1 MRITGG
7 TLKGKEVISKK
18 KRHVHIRPTSGKVRE
33 ALFNMLKHGRFLK
46 EIDLISE
53 DGRSIIEGR
62 VIADIFCGTGI
73 LGFESFSRGADKVI
87 FVDQSEESLKIAR
100 QNAEKFNLIEVSA
113 FVRSSSINLPLALE
127 KADIIFMD
135 PPYGKN
141 LVKPAL
147 FSIEDKDWINDGGII
162 VVEHSKK
169 EDLKNW
175 GNFKILDQ
183 RSYNN
188 TVITIFQKI

>member
-73 LGFESFSRGADKVI
+73 LGFES
-87 FVDQSEESLKIAR
+87 
-100 QNAEKFNLIEVSA
+100 
-113 FVRSSSINLPLALE
+113 SSTP
-127 KADIIFMD
+127 
-135 PPYGKN
+135 
-141 LVKPAL
+141 
-147 FSIEDKDWINDGGII
+147 
-162 VVEHSKK
+162 
-169 EDLKNW
+169 
-175 GNFKILDQ
+175 
-183 RSYNN
+183 
-188 TVITIFQKI
+188 